1 MNNDLFSKSISQKQ
15 NLRRSKIIKSERI
28 HLISIS
34 EKYNE
39 LLENKVI
46 SINAYKTSAIY
57 VKSLCISVEEILQ
70 NAYECWNAHLC
81 LSELVL

>member
-15 NLRRSKIIKSERI
+15 KLRRSKIIKSERI

-39 LLENKVI
+39 SLENKVI
-46 SINAYKTSAIY
+46 SINAYKTSAVY
-57 VKSLCISVEEILQ
+57 VKSLCISVEEILR
-70 NAYECWNAHLC
+70 NAYKC
-81 LSELVL
+81 